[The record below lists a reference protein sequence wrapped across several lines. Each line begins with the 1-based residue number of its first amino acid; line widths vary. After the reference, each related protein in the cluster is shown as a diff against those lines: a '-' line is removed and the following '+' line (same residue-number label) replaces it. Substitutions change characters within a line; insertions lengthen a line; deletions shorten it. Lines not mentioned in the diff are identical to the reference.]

1 MKILL
6 VDDTQTMRMLMTAI
20 LEEFGH
26 NVICCDNGK
35 EAIDSYLREHPDL
48 ILMDVVMPVMDG
60 YQAAI
65 KIRAID
71 NDWVPI
77 IFLSTRTEP
86 KDVATGIKAG
96 GDDYLTK
103 PVDETILKAKLI
115 AMQRIATM
123 RHKLIEVSRDLER
136 ANNVLQRLAEVDGL
150 TGLANR
156 RLLDRHLGRE
166 IARCTRTLS
175 PLSVIMAD
183 LDYFKAYNDD
193 YGHIAGDNCLKK
205 VADAL
210 RRSISR
216 SNDLACRYGGEEFC
230 IVLPDT
236 DREGAAHVAEL
247 LRDTIEKLKIP
258 HIKNGGTVSL
268 SLGTS
273 TTLPDKNCSAEE
285 LLESAD
291 RALYEAKQTGRNR
304 VVSFD
309 DPSDP

>member
-6 VDDTQTMRMLMTAI
+6 VDDTQTMRMLLTAI
-20 LEEFGH
+20 LEDFGH

-35 EAIDSYLREHPDL
+35 EAVDNYLREHPDL

-60 YQAAI
+60 YQAAM

-77 IFLSTRTEP
+77 IFLSTRAEP
-86 KDVATGIKAG
+86 SDVAAGIEAG

-103 PVDETILKAKLI
+103 PVDETILRAKLV

-123 RHKLIEVSRDLER
+123 RHKLIAVSNDLEQ
-136 ANNVLQRLAEVDGL
+136 ANSVLQRQAEVDGL
-150 TGLANR
+150 TSLANR
-156 RLLDRHLGRE
+156 RLLDRHLSME

-183 LDYFKAYNDD
+183 LDYFKAYNDH

-205 VADAL
+205 VAVAL
-210 RRSISR
+210 SKAISR

-236 DREGAAHVAEL
+236 DKEGVAHVAEQ
-247 LRDTIEKLKIP
+247 LRIAVEKLAIP
-258 HIKNGGTVSL
+258 HIKNGGIVSL

-273 TTLPDKNCSAEE
+273 TTVPDKNCSAEH
-285 LLESAD
+285 LLEGAD
-291 RALYEAKQTGRNR
+291 HALYQAKQAGRNR
-304 VVSFD
+304 VVAYDGPCGS
-309 DPSDP
+309 

>member
-6 VDDTQTMRMLMTAI
+6 VDDTQTMRMLLTAI
-20 LEEFGH
+20 LEDFGH

-35 EAIDSYLREHPDL
+35 EAVNCYLREHPDL

-60 YQAAI
+60 YQAAT

-77 IFLSTRTEP
+77 IFLSTRAEP
-86 KDVATGIKAG
+86 SDVAAGIDAG

-103 PVDETILKAKLI
+103 PVDETILRAKLV

-123 RHKLIEVSRDLER
+123 RHKLIAVSNDLEQ
-136 ANNVLQRLAEVDGL
+136 ANSELQRQAEVDGL
-150 TGLANR
+150 TGMANR
-156 RLLDRHLGRE
+156 RLLDRHLTME

-183 LDYFKAYNDD
+183 LDHFKAYNDY
-193 YGHIAGDNCLKK
+193 YGHVAGDNCLKRAAEALSK
-205 VADAL
+205 V
-210 RRSISR
+210 ISR

-230 IVLPDT
+230 VVLPDT
-236 DREGAAHVAEL
+236 DKDGVAHVAEQ
-247 LRDTIEKLKIP
+247 LRIAVEKLAIP
-258 HIKNGGTVSL
+258 HIKNGGFVSL

-273 TTLPDKNCSAEE
+273 TTVPDKNCSAEQ
-285 LLESAD
+285 LLEGAD
-291 RALYEAKQTGRNR
+291 QALYQAKQSGRNR
-304 VVSFD
+304 VVAYD
-309 DPSDP
+309 GPCDH